1 MSFVL
6 QSFCRIQVAIFLFTK
21 CICTGIL
28 VAWQFVIGYGLV
40 SSSSLKMD
48 CFLSI
53 YLSQRLCCSNLYNRD
68 TGVVVML
75 LAFLV
80 GPPTH
85 SIKADRLSFSYLK
98 TGFLNFLKA

>member
-1 MSFVL
+1 MAICHRLWSCVVL
-6 QSFCRIQVAIFLFTK
+6 LPENALFL
-21 CICTGIL
+21 
-28 VAWQFVIGYGLV
+28 
-40 SSSSLKMD
+40 
-48 CFLSI
+48 I

-98 TGFLNFLKA
+98 TSFLNF